1 LAPLQFLATN
11 ASIVERR
18 PDGHGAAGSGMTG
31 AYESKQ
37 LHLAILFF
45 ILVLGAVYGLTI
57 RDGADWT
64 DDYALYIRHA
74 INIAEGLPYN
84 HDGIPDFATG
94 RVFSYPV
101 GYPLVL
107 AAAYSVFGLD
117 LHVFKWIN
125 VVFLTLFAG
134 LLIAYVRRY
143 RASSNLTV
151 FLLATACMA
160 NPIVWEMKDDVL
172 SDALYLLLS
181 FLSLCVYEELRCEQR
196 FERSERLVRM
206 AVLSLA
212 LVGAYATR
220 AVGVVLP
227 ISILVLEVVRYR
239 RIHLSTAVILLPF
252 AGFFLLQQFVEGS
265 FPGYVRDSTVTGVAT
280 IFDPWRWVM
289 KANNY
294 RWLIAGFFSSNK
306 YPMLD
311 TVLFHGL
318 IVAPAAVGYV
328 SRFVRGL
335 SVLEVYAAGY
345 IALFMIAH
353 VGNYERYFVPLFVLL
368 LIYAVEGIAV
378 LSARVRV
385 DARYASSIVLALLL
399 GAYGVKYSTIRYDD
413 LYAEGIDHPSARAL
427 FHWVESETDKADVL
441 ALQKAFG
448 IGLMTGRRAG
458 QLPLC
463 RTKDCLMRDGDA
475 VWGYLKRIGASY
487 IILKKTDWKLTH
499 YLSDKV
505 FSEVFIEPNREYLSR
520 AYDNPDFSVMRI
532 VRFPAAM

>member
-1 LAPLQFLATN
+1 
-11 ASIVERR
+11 
-18 PDGHGAAGSGMTG
+18 MTA
-31 AYESKQ
+31 AYESKRF
-37 LHLAILFF
+37 HLAILFF
-45 ILVLGAVYGLTI
+45 ILGLGAAYGLTI

-64 DDYALYIRHA
+64 EDYALYIRHA
-74 INIAEGLPYN
+74 ISMAKGLPYN

-134 LLIAYVRRY
+134 LLIAYVRKY

-160 NPIVWEMKDDVL
+160 NPIFWETKDDVL
-172 SDALYLLLS
+172 SDALFFLLS
-181 FLSLCVYEELRCEQR
+181 FLSLFLYEDLRCERR
-196 FERSERLVRM
+196 FERSERLFRM

-227 ISILVLEVVRYR
+227 ISILVFEVVRYR
-239 RIHLSTAVILLPF
+239 RIHLSTALILLPF
-252 AGFFLLQQFVEGS
+252 AGFFLLQLFIEDS
-265 FPGYVRDSTVTGVAT
+265 FPGYVRDSTVDGVAT
-280 IFDPWRWVM
+280 MFDPWRWVM

-294 RWLIAGFFSSNK
+294 RWLIAKFFSTNK

-311 TVLFHGL
+311 VVLFYGL

-328 SRFVRGL
+328 SRLVRGL
-335 SVLEVYAAGY
+335 TVLEVYAAGY
-345 IALFMIAH
+345 VALFMIAR

-368 LIYAVEGIAV
+368 LIYAVEGITV
-378 LSARVRV
+378 LSARVKV
-385 DARYASSIVLALLL
+385 DARYASSVVLALLL
-399 GAYGVKYSTIRYDD
+399 GAYGVKYSTIRYD

-441 ALQKAFG
+441 AVQKAYG
-448 IGLMTGRRAG
+448 VGLMTGRRAG
-458 QLPLC
+458 QFPLC
-463 RTKDCLMRDGDA
+463 RDPKPCLMRDGAA
-475 VWGYLKRIGASY
+475 VWGYLRHIGASY
-487 IILKKTDWKLTH
+487 IILKKTDWNLTH

-520 AYDNPDFSVMRI
+520 AYDNPDFTVMRI